1 MADAESKIVVPVK
14 EGGVKR
20 LDIYSVE
27 KLLASHTEELLAPRS
42 EELLAP
48 RTEELLVPR
57 TEELLAPR
65 TEELTT
71 EELSNFKFIDQW
83 KKRSNKNRSQR
94 MHFTQNFEANDVP
107 CKCVD

>member
-1 MADAESKIVVPVK
+1 VCDEVVDEESKIIVPVK
-14 EGGVKR
+14 KSGVKR

-27 KLLASHTEELLAPRS
+27 ELLASY
-42 EELLAP
+42 
-48 RTEELLVPR
+48 
-57 TEELLAPR
+57 

-71 EELSNFKFIDQW
+71 EELPNFKFIDQR

-107 CKCVD
+107 CNCIN